1 MLLDDLP
8 TPAFIVDRHAFQQNC
23 NAARAAATKNGIP
36 RLRPHVKTHKT
47 IEGCI
52 IQAGIDSDG
61 EESLADVIGFV
72 VSTLPELSMV
82 VKLGCEYK
90 RKPFLDIIFGVPIC
104 KSKLLTIQSMLHEL
118 TSTTHGEGCIHVLV
132 DNPQQ
137 VNFLEEFARSNAS
150 HENDTQRWSVFLKLD
165 TGYHRA
171 GIPPSEAGVELAT
184 KIINSAH
191 LVLKGLY
198 THCGHSYNIQE
209 SKAMKETT
217 NQDHSM
223 ILGFLNSLS
232 SHLESNNVNHDVSSI
247 LSSLSISVGSTP
259 SMFLHDNALQIPNI
273 ELHPGNYVFYDR
285 QQLWT
290 GACSS
295 EESIA
300 AFVLARVIG
309 HYNDEHRNAIMVDA
323 GATAL
328 TKETA
333 PQGGMCS
340 VLGRPDLEC
349 YRMSQ
354 EITMIRS
361 KNENGVKP
369 FPFPEFP
376 LGSTLLLIPN
386 HSCLAAACFEEYHV
400 VDGKANPVSIR
411 SEVLETW
418 KPVKW
423 W

>member
-1 MLLDDLP
+1 MEKMLLEDLP
-8 TPAFIVDRHAFQQNC
+8 TPAFVVDRNAFRQNC
-23 NAARAAATKNGIP
+23 IAARAAAIKNGIP

-52 IQAGIDSDG
+52 IQAGIDSTDKD
-61 EESLADVIGFV
+61 SLADVIGFV

-90 RKPFLDIIFGVPIC
+90 RKPFTDVIFGVPVC
-104 KSKLLTIQSMLHEL
+104 KSKLLSIQSMLHEL
-118 TSTTHGEGCIHVLV
+118 TSATHGEGCIHVLV

-137 VNFLEEFARSNAS
+137 VTFLEEFAQNNTSD
-150 HENDTQRWSVFLKLD
+150 ENNQRWSVFLKLD

-171 GIPPSEAGVELAT
+171 GIGTKEAGVELAT
-184 KIINSAH
+184 KIINCTH

-198 THCGHSYNIQE
+198 THCGHSYNIQD

-232 SHLESNNVNHDVSSI
+232 SHLKSNNNNFDV
-247 LSSLSISVGSTP
+247 SSLSISVGSTP
-259 SMFLHDNALQIPNI
+259 SMFSHDNTLKIPNI

-300 AFVLARVIG
+300 GFVLARVIG
-309 HYNDEHRNAIMVDA
+309 HYDDEHRNAIMVDA

-328 TKETA
+328 TKEST
-333 PQGGMCS
+333 PQGSMCS

-361 KNENGVKP
+361 KSEDGVKP
-369 FPFPEFP
+369 FPFLEFP

-400 VDGKANPVSIR
+400 VDGRTNSVSTK
-411 SEVLETW
+411 SEVVETW
-418 KPVKW
+418 RPVKGW
-423 W
+423 